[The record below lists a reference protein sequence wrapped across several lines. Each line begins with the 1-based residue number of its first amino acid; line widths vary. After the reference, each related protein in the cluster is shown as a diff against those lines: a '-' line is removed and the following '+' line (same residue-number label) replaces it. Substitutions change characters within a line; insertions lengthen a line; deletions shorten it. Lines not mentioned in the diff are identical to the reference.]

1 MSEPVGKRLKRERQ
15 ERDISLEQVA
25 QGTYI
30 RLHYLQA
37 IEDGK
42 FDELPS
48 PVQGRGFLRAYAS
61 YLGIDL
67 EPIQAEREITADIYG
82 DSTPVLSL
90 IHI

>member
-1 MSEPVGKRLKRERQ
+1 MSEPVGKRLKRERL

-37 IEDGK
+37 IENGN

-48 PVQGRGFLRAYAS
+48 PVQVR
-61 YLGIDL
+61 
-67 EPIQAEREITADIYG
+67 
-82 DSTPVLSL
+82 
-90 IHI
+90 